1 MAPAIGTA
9 VIIGG
14 IVVVAAGVAYFMYK
28 NKNRDNISINSSSKP
43 VGKLLSDDDRYDTD
57 KTIILTAIVEQDWET
72 LEDLLVSSTQDF
84 PDLIKMIEEALK
96 NKQ

>member
-14 IVVVAAGVAYFMYK
+14 IVVVGVAYFMYK
-28 NKNRDNISINSSSKP
+28 NKNRDNISINSSSKR

-57 KTIILTAIVEQDWET
+57 KTIILRAIAEKDWET
-72 LEDLLVSSTQDF
+72 LEDLLDSSTQDF

>member
-14 IVVVAAGVAYFMYK
+14 IVVVGVAYFMYK
-28 NKNRDNISINSSSKP
+28 NKNRDNISINSSSKR

-96 NKQ
+96 NK

>member
-14 IVVVAAGVAYFMYK
+14 IVVVGVAYFMYK
-28 NKNRDNISINSSSKP
+28 NKNRDNISINSSSKR

>member
-14 IVVVAAGVAYFMYK
+14 IVVVGVAYFMYK
-28 NKNRDNISINSSSKP
+28 NKNRDNISISSSSKR

>member
-14 IVVVAAGVAYFMYK
+14 IVVAGVAYFMYK